1 MIGLDTNVLIR
12 YLTQDDPR
20 LSPKASALIEQRL
33 SAENPGFVSVVTMA
47 EIAWVLARSY
57 LRSAPQIADDI
68 ERILGAET
76 LVVERERQVFEAMML
91 LRESSAAFTDALIG
105 LLSARAGC
113 SHTLTFDK
121 KASRLPGFE
130 LLS

>member
-1 MIGLDTNVLIR
+1 MIGLDTNILIW
-12 YLTQDDPR
+12 YLTQDDPV
-20 LSPKASALIEQRL
+20 LSPKATSLITRQL
-33 SAENPGFVSVVTMA
+33 SFANPGFVTIVTMV
-47 EIAWVLARSY
+47 EIAWVLASVY
-57 LRSAPQIADDI
+57 SLSIAEIADEI
-68 ERILGAET
+68 ERILTADA
-76 LVVERERQVFEAMML
+76 LVVEREQQVFVAMML
-91 LRESSAAFTDALIG
+91 FKKGTAEFEDALIG